1 MYSRFSTWKIT
12 NQELTKIT
20 YETFQTLLS
29 SFRKLETLQ
38 NNVSHN
44 YSLQTKNNIQFKNR
58 KEGDDIS
65 FRDLE

>member
-1 MYSRFSTWKIT
+1 MYSKFSTWKIT

-44 YSLQTKNNIQFKNR
+44 YSSQTKNNIQFKNR